1 MSSMPSPTAL
11 LPNHVEGRWQ
21 TGTGPG
27 TPLFDPVLGTE
38 LARVSSAGLDL
49 PAAFAFARDQ
59 GGRALRALGYRE
71 RAALLTAVVNV
82 LQAHKDDYYAM
93 ATANSG
99 TVTRDS
105 AVDIDGGIFTLS
117 TYARLGERLGDARC
131 LLDGERSRLG
141 KDPLFQSQHILTPT
155 PGVALFINAFNFPS
169 WGLWEKAAPA
179 LLSGVPVVIKPA
191 TATALIRA
199 VTRRY
204 SPGWIGVCAKDRS
217 FCVASVFCSSR
228 QPAKS

>member
-131 LLDGERSRLG
+131 LLDGERSAYREIFDCGGTLYSMDAA
-141 KDPLFQSQHILTPT
+141 KISNLD
-155 PGVALFINAFNFPS
+155 
-169 WGLWEKAAPA
+169 KA
-179 LLSGVPVVIKPA
+179 
-191 TATALIRA
+191 
-199 VTRRY
+199 
-204 SPGWIGVCAKDRS
+204 
-217 FCVASVFCSSR
+217 
-228 QPAKS
+228 QENAKSFASEVMRLLPVKVIRSSEPRRLFRLVRSAA